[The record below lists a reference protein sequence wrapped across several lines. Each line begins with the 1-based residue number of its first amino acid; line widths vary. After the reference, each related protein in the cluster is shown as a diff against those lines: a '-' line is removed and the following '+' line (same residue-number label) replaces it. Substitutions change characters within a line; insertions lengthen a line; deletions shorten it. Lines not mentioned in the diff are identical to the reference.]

1 MNNKQKAAIAI
12 SEKDN
17 VATAISELKAGDSV
31 AVRVGEEERKIIL
44 KSTIKFLHK
53 FALENME
60 KGQHIIKYGQIIG
73 ETTKHIKQGEHVHV
87 HNLRSLRG
95 LTSD

>member
-1 MNNKQKAAIAI
+1 MNNKQKAAIVI

-31 AVRVGEEERKIIL
+31 VVRVGEEERQIIL
-44 KSTIKFLHK
+44 KSDIKFLHK
-53 FALENME
+53 FALEDIVKE
-60 KGQHIIKYGQIIG
+60 QHIIKYGQIIG
-73 ETTKHIKQGEHVHV
+73 ETTTHIKQGEHVHV

-95 LTSD
+95 LNSD